1 MAARG
6 MIEVYGFATSIV
18 VADIVAKTANVKVV
32 AIDRNKPAN
41 ADKCEVPLVMVVKFM
56 GDPSAVVAAHDRG
69 VDEAKQRGLYI
80 TSKII
85 AGLDPQVEWFAHLT
99 ATGRDKLR
107 NIKPAQAQQAPAAED
122 QPAAPKKT
130 SSKKT
135 SK

>member
-1 MAARG
+1 

-107 NIKPAQAQQAPAAED
+107 NVKPAKAEEAPAVEEK
-122 QPAAPKKT
+122 PAAPKKA

>member
-1 MAARG
+1 MAALG

-107 NIKPAQAQQAPAAED
+107 NIKPAKAEEAPAVEEK
-122 QPAAPKKT
+122 PAAPQKA